1 MSANA
6 GTIKRQPAKR
16 STSQQAGFSMAAL
29 VIFLTAASILLTI
42 SVPRYVMEAKR
53 EQERELIFRGEE
65 YARAIQKYQRT
76 LNLLPTS
83 VDDLLSSNGTRFLR
97 KAYADPVSGEPW
109 RVIILNSDGTLTG
122 SNIYPTMA
130 QVPTT
135 TSVRNTAPPPTAPKA
150 SGGTVGSL
158 GTTNPFSSGPG
169 AGVGAAGGNGLGT
182 GGTGL
187 GASGTGLGTGG
198 TGVGGATGANTARPA
213 GSTGTPPATTG
224 GQTPPQQQA
233 TPLTGIVGVG
243 SASKG
248 TGVMVYN
255 TQEQYSNWEFIA
267 QLQQRNTPGAGGTGG
282 GGAPRPGA
290 GGGPAPGTGGGGG
303 GPTPGTAGKSRESSK
318 QLSAIRCTAT
328 YSARA
333 ASTSS

>member
-1 MSANA
+1 
-6 GTIKRQPAKR
+6 
-16 STSQQAGFSMAAL
+16 MAAL

-42 SVPRYVMEAKR
+42 SVPSYVMEAKR
-53 EQERELIFRGEE
+53 EQEKELVFRGEE
-65 YARAIQKYQRT
+65 YTRAIQKYQRT

-109 RVIILNSDGTLTG
+109 RVIILNADGTLTG

-130 QVPTT
+130 NVPTT
-135 TSVRNTAPPPTAPKA
+135 TSVRNTAQPATAPKA

-158 GTTNPFSSGPG
+158 GTTNPFSAGPG

-182 GGTGL
+182 GGAGI
-187 GASGTGLGTGG
+187 GAGGTGLGTGG
-198 TGVGGATGANTARPA
+198 TGVGGGTAANSGNRPPGG
-213 GSTGTPPATTG
+213 GSVPPSG
-224 GQTPPQQQA
+224 GQGTAPPQQQA

-248 TGVMVYN
+248 PSVMVYN

-267 QLQQRNTPGAGGTGG
+267 QLQQRTTPGAGGAGSGAAGGGSGRPPTGATGG
-282 GGAPRPGA
+282 TGGVGGTGGFGASGGAGAGAGA
-290 GGGPAPGTGGGGG
+290 GG
-303 GPTPGTAGKSRESSK
+303 AGRT
-318 QLSAIRCTAT
+318 R
-328 YSARA
+328 
-333 ASTSS
+333 

>member
-1 MSANA
+1 
-6 GTIKRQPAKR
+6 
-16 STSQQAGFSMAAL
+16 MAAL

-42 SVPRYVMEAKR
+42 SVPSYVMEAKR
-53 EQERELIFRGEE
+53 EQEKELIFRGEE
-65 YARAIQKYQRT
+65 YTRAIQKYQRT

-109 RVIILNSDGTLTG
+109 RVIILNADGTLTG

-130 QVPTT
+130 NVPTT
-135 TSVRNTAPPPTAPKA
+135 TSVRNTAQPATAPKA

-158 GTTNPFSSGPG
+158 GTTNPFSAGPG

-182 GGTGL
+182 GGAGVGTG
-187 GASGTGLGTGG
+187 GTGLGTGG
-198 TGVGGATGANTARPA
+198 TGVGGGIAANNGQRPASSGAAPATGAQPA
-213 GSTGTPPATTG
+213 
-224 GQTPPQQQA
+224 QPQQQA
-233 TPLTGIVGVG
+233 TPLSGIVGVG

-267 QLQQRNTPGAGGTGG
+267 QLQQRQTGQNGQQQRPPGQQQPGQQQPGQQQPGQQQPG
-282 GGAPRPGA
+282 QQQPGQQQPGQQRPG
-290 GGGPAPGTGGGGG
+290 
-303 GPTPGTAGKSRESSK
+303 R
-318 QLSAIRCTAT
+318 
-328 YSARA
+328 
-333 ASTSS
+333 